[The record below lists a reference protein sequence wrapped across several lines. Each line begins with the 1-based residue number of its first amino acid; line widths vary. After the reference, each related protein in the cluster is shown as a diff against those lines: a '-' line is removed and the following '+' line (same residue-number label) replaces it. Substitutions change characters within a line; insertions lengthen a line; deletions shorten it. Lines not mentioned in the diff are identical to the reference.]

1 METWA
6 LLIGVFFG
14 VLVLARLLTAGAFSI
29 TKKPP
34 VRIDHDW
41 LVSREREERLKAAA
55 IWRGY
60 KR

>member
-14 VLVLARLLTAGAFSI
+14 VLVLAKLLSVGAFSI
-29 TKKPP
+29 TKKPQ

-41 LVSREREERLKAAA
+41 MISREREARLKAAA